1 MTGEV
6 LEELVIKP
14 MPDPPKR
21 SFTLGIVGTRL
32 VKDALLVRRIIEYY
46 IQLFTE
52 WHRCDLTVISGGAEG
67 VDTIAEEVAREAGV
81 KFIAYLPNGD
91 TWEHY
96 RERNKRIVEDCDMLL
111 VIRYKDSKT
120 YGSGWTRDYAKRI
133 GKRVVSIEIEEVV

>member
-1 MTGEV
+1 MEGVV
-6 LEELVIKP
+6 LEEHAIT
-14 MPDPPKR
+14 PPKPLP
-21 SFTLGIVGTRL
+21 FKLGVVGTRL
-32 VKDALLVRRIIEYY
+32 VKDRELVRAIIAHYV
-46 IQLFTE
+46 QMFSGG
-52 WHRCDLTVISGGAEG
+52 CDITVISGGAEG
-67 VDTIAEEVAREAGV
+67 VDTIAEEVANELGV

-133 GKRVVSIEIEEVV
+133 GKRVVSIEIEEV